1 MKYEKVF
8 EEVKKISPY
17 AIWGKVPND
26 KRGLPFLIFG
36 LDRPLH
42 FLKDNIQK
50 FYSVIDRVCLD
61 AIHTNGEDAARN
73 DTRLKI
79 IGRNY

>member
-26 KRGLPFLIFG
+26 KRGMMWLTFSFDDSLNFLGVDI
-36 LDRPLH
+36 
-42 FLKDNIQK
+42 
-50 FYSVIDRVCLD
+50 
-61 AIHTNGEDAARN
+61 
-73 DTRLKI
+73 
-79 IGRNY
+79 